1 MSNFYELSEEEKQI
15 IEDTKGKVAEITSE
29 IFMLLNKQ
37 FDDTT
42 ELERQILATFCFGII
57 NGIVFERDIPPLQA
71 HSITHSLL
79 VAKFN
84 YSEDQAEDFT
94 QELINSTDE
103 EYHPVMFSII
113 RRGIDGYRQYFNDDK
128 AQLRANIIEVLDII
142 NSESD

>member
-57 NGIVFERDIPPLQA
+57 NGIVFERDIPLCK
-71 HSITHSLL
+71 HTL
-79 VAKFN
+79 
-84 YSEDQAEDFT
+84 
-94 QELINSTDE
+94 
-103 EYHPVMFSII
+103 
-113 RRGIDGYRQYFNDDK
+113 
-128 AQLRANIIEVLDII
+128 
-142 NSESD
+142 